1 MRRYTLRTLGSLGLG
16 DMHADAETV
25 TILGAGKPSALL
37 AYLALASNR
46 SVLRD
51 ECIDLLWSNM
61 EPDRARLSL
70 RQALWHLRSVL
81 GAEGIESDGR
91 RLILRA
97 DVTVDLHEF
106 IRAAESE
113 RHEAIALFTGRF
125 MESVSF
131 AGGAGFEQWADLQR
145 ARAEALLLHVS
156 ESIVERSLLAGG
168 PSDALAAARR
178 ARDLLPRHQAAW
190 RLLIE
195 TCLAVGDRPL
205 ALVEAEVLR
214 RRLADEEEEPE
225 PPLRATLRRLQRTRE
240 DASASRREHETEFV
254 GREGEFA
261 ALLRAFHASSGGKSR
276 HVHVGGG
283 AGIGKSRLLSE
294 IAERYRALRTRVAT
308 VSAVPSDRGL
318 PFSLLAR
325 IAESVGALPG
335 AAGVAPESAAV
346 LVGLAPAL
354 SSVFSGS
361 NGAPRADDALVRTQV
376 LRELVQGVAA
386 ERHLVLMVDDLHWAD
401 HESLEALAR
410 VADRLPPGVLLIT
423 AARPPVA
430 LHTTT
435 TAETLVLAGLTSDQV
450 QVLLAGLGFE
460 ADTEETRPIASA
472 IADVSGGSPLLVV
485 QLVRQGLEEGWLL
498 RASDGLVASQDVDV
512 ARAIADADPIGRRLR
527 EVTGDERRVLQLVA
541 LAGLP
546 VEDEIL
552 GDAMRRGI
560 DDLLRSL
567 ASRGVLTRGH
577 DGWSCA
583 HDAIA
588 ERVLALS
595 PQGEVQL
602 ATVSLGHAWA
612 RRVGSMREA
621 RIATRFLVAGG
632 EREAIRSLVIGELER
647 NRVVRRYVRASDVA
661 REVVGEAMSEGELR
675 SLVRSLP
682 LRDRISRRLRIGSAI
697 GGAVAVVVFSASVI
711 MTPRTRLEIAQRP
724 AGSIE
729 ALADR
734 LQLQLG
740 PPLVVEQRD
749 RGGAL
754 RGDERD
760 TVDVI
765 LQNVAPFPPDTTS
778 LPLVGGRAT
787 FGTIRAHSMGR
798 DAWVRK
804 RGERDSLPVVVAWA
818 NDMRLRLKLISWVIG
833 AGPVTPERSTIRVPP
848 GASFGGTIRID
859 YESHWLDAT
868 VVLAAT
874 PTWGDPEQVG
884 FRMGMLS
891 GPTHGRE
898 RQDPLGVV
906 APTVPGEY
914 FLILVAG
921 PEADAQYLLSR
932 TNWTY
937 GRPVWGDGND
947 VARWPRE
954 ALLDAMRGQPV
965 QSELLRPHGGGA
977 RTEDPL
983 HPIVIRIIVDPG
995 VSRVTIE

>member
-1 MRRYTLRTLGSLGLG
+1 M
-16 DMHADAETV
+16 
-25 TILGAGKPSALL
+25 
-37 AYLALASNR
+37 
-46 SVLRD
+46 
-51 ECIDLLWSNM
+51 
-61 EPDRARLSL
+61 
-70 RQALWHLRSVL
+70 
-81 GAEGIESDGR
+81 
-91 RLILRA
+91 
-97 DVTVDLHEF
+97 
-106 IRAAESE
+106 
-113 RHEAIALFTGRF
+113 
-125 MESVSF
+125 
-131 AGGAGFEQWADLQR
+131 
-145 ARAEALLLHVS
+145 
-156 ESIVERSLLAGG
+156 
-168 PSDALAAARR
+168 
-178 ARDLLPRHQAAW
+178 
-190 RLLIE
+190 
-195 TCLAVGDRPL
+195 
-205 ALVEAEVLR
+205 
-214 RRLADEEEEPE
+214 
-225 PPLRATLRRLQRTRE
+225 
-240 DASASRREHETEFV
+240 
-254 GREGEFA
+254 
-261 ALLRAFHASSGGKSR
+261 
-276 HVHVGGG
+276 
-283 AGIGKSRLLSE
+283 
-294 IAERYRALRTRVAT
+294 
-308 VSAVPSDRGL
+308 
-318 PFSLLAR
+318 
-325 IAESVGALPG
+325 
-335 AAGVAPESAAV
+335 
-346 LVGLAPAL
+346 
-354 SSVFSGS
+354 
-361 NGAPRADDALVRTQV
+361 RTQA

-423 AARPPVA
+423 AAHPPVV

-435 TAETLVLAGLTSDQV
+435 TAETLFLTGLTSDQV

-460 ADTEETRPIASA
+460 ANTAGACPIASA
-472 IADVSGGSPLLVV
+472 IVDVSGGSPLLVV
-485 QLVRQGLEEGWLL
+485 QLVRQGIEEGWLL
-498 RASDGLVASQDVDV
+498 RASHGLMASPDVDV
-512 ARAIADADPIGRRLR
+512 AQAIARADPIGRRLR
-527 EVTGDERRVLQLVA
+527 DVTGDERRVLQLVA

-546 VEDEIL
+546 VDDAIL
-552 GDAMRRGI
+552 GDAMSRGI

-567 ASRGVLTRGH
+567 ALRGVLTRGH

-583 HDAIA
+583 HDTIA

-595 PQGEVQL
+595 PEGEVQA
-602 ATVSLGHAWA
+602 ATVSLGHALA
-612 RRVGSMREA
+612 RRVDSTREA
-621 RIATRFLVAGG
+621 RIAARFLAAGG
-632 EREAIRSLVIGELER
+632 EREAIRSLVLGELAR
-647 NRVVRRYVRASDVA
+647 NRAVRRYVRASDVA

-682 LRDRISRRLRIGSAI
+682 LRDRISRRLRIGAAI
-697 GGAVAVVVFSASVI
+697 GGAAVVVVFTASAI
-711 MTPRTRLEIAQRP
+711 MAPRTRLEIAQRR
-724 AGSIE
+724 AGSMQ
-729 ALADR
+729 AMADR
-734 LQLQLG
+734 RQMQLS
-740 PPLVVEQRD
+740 PPLVVEQRG

-787 FGTIRAHSMGR
+787 FGTIRAHSAER
-798 DAWVRK
+798 VAWVRK
-804 RGERDSLPVVVAWA
+804 RGERDSLPVVVAWRE
-818 NDMRLRLKLISWVIG
+818 NMRVRLKLISWAIG
-833 AGPVTPERSTIRVPP
+833 AGPVTPEHSTVRVPP

-921 PEADAQYLLSR
+921 PETDAPYLLSR

-954 ALLDAMRGQPV
+954 ALLEAMRGQPV
-965 QSELLRPHGGGA
+965 QSEFLRPYGGGT

-983 HPIVIRIIVDPG
+983 HPIVIRIIVDPS